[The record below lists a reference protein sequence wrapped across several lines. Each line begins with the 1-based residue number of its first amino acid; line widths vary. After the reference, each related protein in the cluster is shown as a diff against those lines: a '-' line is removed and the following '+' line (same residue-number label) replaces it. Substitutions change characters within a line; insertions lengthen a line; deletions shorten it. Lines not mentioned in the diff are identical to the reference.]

1 MVTVHVRVA
10 RATARGADQPAPAA
24 AVQSARMSSELPR
37 LEQFPAFVAKGGA
50 IRVLPEFTGG
60 EWYEALERDTADDG
74 ADGHLVSWHTFAAPW
89 DSWEMHPIADELVL
103 CIAGG
108 AELVQQIDGDEVRIA
123 LTEGRWLINPA
134 GVWHTADVAAGAS
147 ATCVFVTAGLGTQ
160 IRPR

>member
-1 MVTVHVRVA
+1 
-10 RATARGADQPAPAA
+10 
-24 AVQSARMSSELPR
+24 MSSELPR

-60 EWYEALERDTADDG
+60 EWYEALERDTVDDG
-74 ADGHLVSWHTFAAPW
+74 ADGHLVSWHTFVEPW

-108 AELVQQIDGDEVRIA
+108 AELIQEIDGKEVRLR
-123 LTEGRWLINPA
+123 LTEGRWLVNPA
-134 GVWHTADVAAGAS
+134 GVWHTADVAPGGS